1 MPNGAL
7 GSLPRMPSHWLLKSL
22 AEQPPSDLT
31 RANTKH
37 IGSLASTTACVVMP
51 SFLIRRPS
59 LTLAA
64 VGLLSTKQQ
73 SPTQLHKMLT
83 EATAWFELKVSVPN
97 AALI

>member
-1 MPNGAL
+1 M
-7 GSLPRMPSHWLLKSL
+7 
-22 AEQPPSDLT
+22 Q
-31 RANTKH
+31 
-37 IGSLASTTACVVMP
+37 
-51 SFLIRRPS
+51 
-59 LTLAA
+59 AA

>member
-1 MPNGAL
+1 
-7 GSLPRMPSHWLLKSL
+7 
-22 AEQPPSDLT
+22 
-31 RANTKH
+31 
-37 IGSLASTTACVVMP
+37 MP

-97 AALI
+97 AALIWDMFLKMALSPLACVIA